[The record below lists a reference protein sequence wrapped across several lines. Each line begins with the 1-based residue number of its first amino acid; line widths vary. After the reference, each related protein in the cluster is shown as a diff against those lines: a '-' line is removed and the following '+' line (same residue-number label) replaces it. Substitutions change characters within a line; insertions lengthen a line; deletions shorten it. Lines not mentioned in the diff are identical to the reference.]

1 MVQSRGNKR
10 VQPFLGAENRPAVVR
25 QKCSCSE
32 GGIQGRD
39 LVGKKVMHGRGGV
52 KPEQERSDVASLVH
66 GLHDDAGYIIAKQA
80 APRAHE
86 MIGVAPREASSI
98 CSVEE
103 KIYRTSITGRPIFL
117 VRPPRGAC
125 RDWDLDG
132 SPGVLR
138 SCPTAWW
145 RYDAR
150 IAIPRPVWEGDLTA
164 SASLGKGLIRG

>member
-1 MVQSRGNKR
+1 MSGLGGRKLNYKAAVSSGVEEAAMVQSRGNKR

-117 VRPPRGAC
+117 VRPPRGEVF
-125 RDWDLDG
+125 LD
-132 SPGVLR
+132 
-138 SCPTAWW
+138 CM
-145 RYDAR
+145 
-150 IAIPRPVWEGDLTA
+150 
-164 SASLGKGLIRG
+164 